1 MLGLSALAKGSSDD
15 NSCVEVTAHRGS
27 SGRVHFADRGVRLSA
42 RGAWQ
47 CNSQGS
53 RTDWLTSQKRR
64 TKPAAT
70 GNKRLSDQTR
80 KILGKHH
87 ASKYRGWSSRSP
99 GSPIIAPECAYSI
112 TAYAPATSSGDISIP
127 SSLAAEID
135 NKFKLRCL
143 KVRYGQIGHAVELK
157 VAHEVSP

>member
-87 ASKYRGWSSRSP
+87 CEQISWVVVA
-99 GSPIIAPECAYSI
+99 IAWKPNNCARMRLFNNGI
-112 TAYAPATSSGDISIP
+112 RTRNQLG
-127 SSLAAEID
+127 
-135 NKFKLRCL
+135 
-143 KVRYGQIGHAVELK
+143 GHLN
-157 VAHEVSP
+157 SQLLGRRD